1 MSFIL
6 ISTIFF
12 FIFFW
17 SYIKIWG
24 YLRND
29 IPTGSGIVFTFHIL
43 FIGFYL
49 DISLIYISST
59 LFLIFLY
66 YFDDLYSLNYLLRIF
81 LQLCSAIL
89 IFTIY
94 NFQNNIYFLV
104 LIIILFVCLINVIN
118 FQDGNDLNLASIILL
133 VFSVIYLS
141 SQNDYIVDLSLI
153 GISSILIFSIFNKKK
168 FNIYL
173 GDSGCYAFTILIFI
187 ITLFEHENLML
198 LKSVIS
204 ILIFPIVDVFFVIA
218 YRIYKKENLLTRN
231 YYHIYQIL
239 FKKSKYYLYLIPN
252 ILISTMNFII
262 FLNLEFNIIWIINI
276 ILFNIIILS
285 ILRYILF
292 KRKII

>member
-1 MSFIL
+1 
-6 ISTIFF
+6 
-12 FIFFW
+12 
-17 SYIKIWG
+17 YIKIWG

-29 IPTGSGIVFTFHIL
+29 IPTGSGIVFAFHIL

-59 LFLIFLY
+59 LLLIFFY
-66 YFDDLYSLNYLLRIF
+66 YLDDLYGLNYLLRIF

-89 IFTIY
+89 ILTIY

-104 LIIILFVCLINVIN
+104 SIIILFVCLINVIN

-141 SQNDYIVDLSLI
+141 SQNDYIIDLSLI
-153 GISSILIFSIFNKKK
+153 GILSILIFSIFNKKK

-252 ILISTMNFII
+252 ILISIINFII

>member
-1 MSFIL
+1 M
-6 ISTIFF
+6 
-12 FIFFW
+12 
-17 SYIKIWG
+17 
-24 YLRND
+24 
-29 IPTGSGIVFTFHIL
+29 
-43 FIGFYL
+43 
-49 DISLIYISST
+49 
-59 LFLIFLY
+59 
-66 YFDDLYSLNYLLRIF
+66 
-81 LQLCSAIL
+81 
-89 IFTIY
+89 
-94 NFQNNIYFLV
+94 
-104 LIIILFVCLINVIN
+104 
-118 FQDGNDLNLASIILL
+118 L

-141 SQNDYIVDLSLI
+141 SQNDYIIDLSLI
-153 GISSILIFSIFNKKK
+153 GILSILIFSIFNKKK

-252 ILISTMNFII
+252 ILISIINFII

>member
-29 IPTGSGIVFTFHIL
+29 IPTGSGIVFAFHIL

-59 LFLIFLY
+59 LLLIFFY
-66 YFDDLYSLNYLLRIF
+66 YLDDLYGLNYLLRIF

-89 IFTIY
+89 ILTIY

-104 LIIILFVCLINVIN
+104 SIIILFVCLINVIN

-141 SQNDYIVDLSLI
+141 SQNDYIIDLSLI
-153 GISSILIFSIFNKKK
+153 GILSILIFSIFNKKK

-252 ILISTMNFII
+252 ILISIINFII